1 MSESA
6 FMGAISAR
14 EEFFY
19 PDTPLSVLPQQ
30 LHLAMPKNARPG
42 IQLLIRS
49 DAALSLSLESDS
61 FTAEWFRMRRIPVE
75 YNTGNGEDQG
85 GAMVLMERPA
95 QKPAYATRLAPFE
108 VFDCLE
114 PLDGALVP
122 ENGLCALYLC
132 LIPTAD
138 ITAGPHTAVLHAGS
152 YRCELEVRVYDVTI
166 PADAFPV
173 TNWFNLHA
181 IAYFHGLTEGTP
193 EFYDM
198 VRQYARAM
206 RRVHQTQFFLNLED
220 ERCVVQRDPYCFDFS
235 YLEPVIRC
243 FFEEGFSTLEIG
255 PLLSRGKRPDGTPD
269 MYTSRFT
276 CAMAPDL
283 PIDTPEGYA
292 VTVRYVQALA
302 CFLKKHGWEKHLV
315 FHIHDEPDIHCP
327 PEALEPR
334 KQQYYLAASIL
345 RRYLPDVRVIE
356 AVSSA
361 EFRGGVDIWVPG
373 TPGYEQHKE
382 EFDRLID
389 LGEEVWT
396 YVCCGPEGHWL
407 NRFLDFAVLKG
418 RLLFWGCSKNRI
430 SGFLH
435 WGFNQFSEQWNPFEG
450 TSCPNNT
457 GIGTNFP
464 CGDAF
469 IVYPGT
475 TGPWP
480 GMRMEAARRGAED
493 AALLGLLRRTAPA
506 AHDELVSRV
515 FRSNS
520 DYNDDPAFFERVYE
534 ELLQKLELLSA
545 SASIR

>member
-1 MSESA
+1 MTEHSL
-6 FMGAISAR
+6 MGAISAR

-19 PDTPLSVLPQQ
+19 PDTPLSALPEH
-30 LHLAMPKNARPG
+30 LRLAMPKNGRPG
-42 IQLLIRS
+42 IQLLMRS
-49 DAALSLSLESDS
+49 DAPLSLSLESES
-61 FTAEWFRMRRIPVE
+61 FAAEWFRMRRIPVE

-85 GAMVLMERPA
+85 GAMVLMDRPA
-95 QKPAYATRLAPFE
+95 QKPDYATRLAPFE

-132 LIPTAD
+132 LVPAAD
-138 ITAGPHTAVLHAGS
+138 IPAGTHTAVLHAGS
-152 YRCELEVRVYDVTI
+152 YRCELEVQVYDVTI

-181 IAYFHGLTEGTP
+181 IAHFHGLAEDTP
-193 EFYDM
+193 EFYEM
-198 VRQYARAM
+198 VRKYARSM
-206 RRVHQTQFFLNLED
+206 RRVHQTQFFLNLD
-220 ERCVVQRDPYCFDFS
+220 ERCVAHRDPYTFDFS

-255 PLLSRGKRPDGTPD
+255 PMLSRGKRPDGTPD
-269 MYTSRFT
+269 MYTGRFT
-276 CAMAPDL
+276 CAMAPDI

-302 CFLKKHGWEKHLV
+302 AFLQEHGWDKDVV

-345 RRYLPDVRVIE
+345 RRYLPGVRVIE

-396 YVCCGPEGHWL
+396 YVCCGPEGGWL

-418 RLLFWGCSKNRI
+418 RLLFWGCAKNRI

-435 WGFNQFSEQWNPFEG
+435 WGFNQFSETWNPFEQ
-450 TSCPNNT
+450 TSCPNDT

-475 TGPWP
+475 DGPWP
-480 GMRMEAARRGAED
+480 GMRMEASRRGAED
-493 AALLGLLRRTAPA
+493 AALLGLLREAAPA
-506 AHDELVSRV
+506 AHDELVGRV

-520 DYNDDPAFFERVYE
+520 DYNDDPAYFESVYE
-534 ELLQKLELLSA
+534 ELLQKLELLSN
-545 SASIR
+545 